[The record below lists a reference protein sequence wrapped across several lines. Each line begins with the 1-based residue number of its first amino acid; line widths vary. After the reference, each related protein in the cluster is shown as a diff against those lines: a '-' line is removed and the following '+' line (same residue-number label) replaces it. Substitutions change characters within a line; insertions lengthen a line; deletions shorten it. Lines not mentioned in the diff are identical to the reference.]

1 MLSVEGLFVK
11 GEGGSIGVV
20 VMSTMGGILVVVV
33 LTDIVTVS
41 LIVELLG
48 LYLLECLLLEL

>member
-11 GEGGSIGVV
+11 GDGGSIGVV

-33 LTDIVTVS
+33 LTDIVIVS

-48 LYLLECLLLEL
+48 LST